1 MTSDPTRSF
10 IKKMSVALAMILASI
25 LNPHSAIAVN
35 AATDTHAAPS
45 STVSPMR
52 LEEIVVSGEQ
62 PGPGLWKVS
71 KGDHVLW
78 IIGTQAPVPKNMTWR
93 AKGVTAVVA
102 QAQEILAEPGASVTA
117 KRIGYFTTLTLLP
130 SLMDARK
137 NPGGATLKEV
147 VPAELY
153 RRWEALRQKYVGEY
167 NSNDEENDLD
177 RWRPIFVALRLY
189 SRAINAT
196 GLTST
201 NPVWPAVVAAA
212 GKHRVKITDVR
223 FEPEIIEPRAAI
235 REFSASR
242 LADIECFEKTIE
254 RIETD
259 LVAMRARAN
268 AWAVGDIA
276 ALRKL
281 PAIDQRAACEAA
293 LRAAPFMKMFGANDL
308 LMQIESVWLKAAEAA
323 LAKNT
328 VTLAVL
334 PIAQLVTP
342 NGYLA
347 KLRIKGY
354 RVEEP
359 DATVD

>member
-1 MTSDPTRSF
+1 MNRLR
-10 IKKMSVALAMILASI
+10 IVVALVVLLLGQA
-25 LNPHSAIAVN
+25 PH
-35 AATDTHAAPS
+35 HAARAEEVTGLSPS
-45 STVSPMR
+45 SPPTI
-52 LEEIVVSGEQ
+52 LEKIVVSGEQ
-62 PGPGLWKVS
+62 PGPGLWKVT

-78 IIGTQAPVPKNMTWR
+78 IVGTQTPVPKNMTWR
-93 AKGVTAVVA
+93 AKGVAALVA
-102 QAQEILAEPGASVTA
+102 DAQEILSEPGASVTA
-117 KRIGYFTTLTLLP
+117 KKIGYFTTLTLLP
-130 SLMDARK
+130 SIMDARK
-137 NPGGATLKEV
+137 NPGGAMLKEV

-153 RRWEALRQKYVGEY
+153 RRWEVLRQKYVGEY
-167 NSNDEENDLD
+167 NINDEENDLD

-189 SRAINAT
+189 SRAINQS
-196 GLTST
+196 GMTST
-201 NPVWPAVVAAA
+201 NPVWPAIVAAA
-212 GKHRVKITDVR
+212 AKHRVKITDVK
-223 FEPEIIEPRAAI
+223 FEPVIIEPRAAI

-268 AWAVGDIA
+268 AWAVGDVA

-308 LMQIESVWLKAAEAA
+308 LLQIEATWLNAVDAA
-323 LAKNT
+323 LTKNK

-342 NGYLA
+342 KGYLA
-347 KLRIKGY
+347 KLRLKGY

>member
-1 MTSDPTRSF
+1 MHILIAASVFLLALIQGAFANADPG
-10 IKKMSVALAMILASI
+10 AS
-25 LNPHSAIAVN
+25 NGSAAV
-35 AATDTHAAPS
+35 PPP
-45 STVSPMR
+45 TV
-52 LEEIVVSGEQ
+52 LEKIVVSGEQ

-71 KGDHVLW
+71 KGDHLLW
-78 IIGTQAPVPKNMTWR
+78 IVGTQTPVPKNMTWR
-93 AKGVTAVVA
+93 AKGVAALVA
-102 QAQEILAEPGASVTA
+102 DAQEILSEPGASVTA
-117 KRIGYFTTLTLLP
+117 KKIGYFTTLTLLP
-130 SLMDARK
+130 SIMDARK

-147 VPAELY
+147 VPADLY
-153 RRWEALRQKYVGEY
+153 RRWELLRQKYVGEY
-167 NSNDEENDLD
+167 NVNDEENDLD

-189 SRAINAT
+189 SRAIDKS

-201 NPVWPAVVAAA
+201 NPVWPAIVAAA
-212 GKHRVKITDVR
+212 ARHRVKITDVK

-242 LADIECFEKTIE
+242 LADIDCFEKTVE

-259 LVAMRARAN
+259 LAAMRARAN
-268 AWAVGDIA
+268 AWAVGDVA

-308 LMQIESVWLKAAEAA
+308 LLQIEATWLTAVDAA
-323 LAKNT
+323 LAKNK

-334 PIAQLVTP
+334 PIAQLVAP
-342 NGYLA
+342 KGYVA
-347 KLRIKGY
+347 KLRLKGY

-359 DATVD
+359 DAAGD

>member
-1 MTSDPTRSF
+1 VLLFGLIPVAYANADPVTIDTSAVATPPT
-10 IKKMSVALAMILASI
+10 V
-25 LNPHSAIAVN
+25 
-35 AATDTHAAPS
+35 
-45 STVSPMR
+45 
-52 LEEIVVSGEQ
+52 LEKIVVSGEQ
-62 PGPGLWKVS
+62 PGPGLWKVTR
-71 KGDHVLW
+71 GEHVLW
-78 IIGTQAPVPKNMTWR
+78 IVGTQTPVPKNMTWR
-93 AKGVTAVVA
+93 AKGVAALVA
-102 QAQEILAEPGASVTA
+102 DAQEILSEPGASVTA
-117 KRIGYFTTLTLLP
+117 KKIGYFTTLTLLP
-130 SLMDARK
+130 SIMDARK

-153 RRWEALRQKYVGEY
+153 RRWEVLRQKYVGEY
-167 NSNDEENDLD
+167 NVNDEENDLD

-189 SRAINAT
+189 SRAIDKS
-196 GLTST
+196 GMTSN
-201 NPVWPAVVAAA
+201 NPVWPAIVAAA
-212 GKHRVKITDVR
+212 AKHRVKITDVK
-223 FEPEIIEPRAAI
+223 FEPEIIAPRAAI

-268 AWAVGDIA
+268 AWAVGDVA

-308 LMQIESVWLKAAEAA
+308 LLQMEATWLNAVDAA
-323 LAKNT
+323 LTKNKL
-328 VTLAVL
+328 TLAVL

-342 NGYLA
+342 KGYVA
-347 KLRIKGY
+347 KLRLKGY
-354 RVEEP
+354 RVDEP